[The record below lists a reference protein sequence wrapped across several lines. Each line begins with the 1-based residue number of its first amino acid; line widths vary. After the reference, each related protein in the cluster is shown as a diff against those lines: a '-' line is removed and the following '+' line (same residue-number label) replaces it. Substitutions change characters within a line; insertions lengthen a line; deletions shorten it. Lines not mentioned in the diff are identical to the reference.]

1 MKSLRGKTA
10 LVTGGAKRLGRAI
23 SLALAREGVQV
34 VVHYNTSQQEAESF
48 VKELRVL
55 GVKSWA
61 VAGNF
66 EQPEVA
72 EHVLEEARAQAGTLD
87 FLINNASVFPSG
99 TLWDLT
105 PAELLRNVQINA
117 VAPLLLSRAF
127 AATKRPGHIVNL
139 LDCRI
144 VDYDAAHV
152 PYHLSKRMLFSLT
165 RMMAMEFAPE
175 IQVNA
180 VAPGLILPPEGKDES
195 YLQSLAH
202 TNPLKRY
209 GAPED
214 IAAAVLFLL
223 SSDFVTGQVI
233 FVDGG
238 RHMMGNFYG

>member
-1 MKSLRGKTA
+1 MKNLRGKTA

-23 SLALAREGVQV
+23 CLALAQAGVHV
-34 VVHYNTSQQEAESF
+34 VVHFNSSQREAESF
-48 VKELRVL
+48 VEELHAL

-61 VAGNF
+61 VAGNL
-66 EQPEVA
+66 EQPEIA
-72 EHVLEEARAQAGTLD
+72 EQIFQEARMQAGAVD
-87 FLINNASVFPSG
+87 FLINNASVFPAG
-99 TLWDLT
+99 TLWELT
-105 PAELLRNVQINA
+105 SAELLRNVQINA
-117 VAPLLLSRAF
+117 VAPLFLSRAF
-127 AATKRPGHIVNL
+127 AKAKRAGHIVNL

-165 RMMAMEFAPE
+165 RMMAAEFAPE

-195 YLQSLAH
+195 YLQELAH

-209 GAPED
+209 GSPED
-214 IAAAVLFLL
+214 ISSAVLFLL
-223 SSDFVTGQVI
+223 SSDFITGQVI

-238 RHMMGNFYG
+238 RHMIGNFYG